1 MSIHNSL
8 YQSIYRTITI
18 KFIVVILVLFVGNNT
33 KGQVAFEWANTLG
46 SSGITITALVTDQL
60 GNVYTTGQFG
70 GTVDFDPKGGVHNI
84 TAGGNIDYFLLKLD
98 PLGNFVWVKTMTSS
112 NNRVIGKKL
121 CIAADNSVLIFG
133 EFSGLVDF
141 DPNAGIQTVA
151 AVTGDL
157 FIQNIAADGNLIW
170 VKTFVSFST
179 SFGPTA
185 RDLSLDKQGN
195 IYSTGSFYDSVD
207 VDPGPSV
214 SKIYSNKYADVFI
227 LKLDAQG
234 DFIWAKTLGGTRD
247 DGGVSV
253 GTDTLGNVYTMGYFR
268 DTVDFNPDTTIFN
281 LAASTIWDE
290 TFILKLDPQ
299 GAFVW
304 AQSCVSYSCRDTK
317 IDPSGNI
324 YNIGNFQV
332 TVDFDPD
339 SSSTHY
345 LTSNGSGDVF
355 VQKLDAQGHFIWAKS
370 FGGLGWDFPRALT
383 LDSANNIYSTGHFD
397 YLADVDP
404 DTSAAHYISSNGQW
418 DAYIQKLDAQ
428 GNFMWARNIGGLTND
443 IGICIAVNRS
453 NIYTSG
459 EFEDIGNFDTENGFS
474 FMGSLNSTD
483 TYIHKLNEQGITGR
497 VYQDFNA
504 SCLQDSLDVNLANR
518 SLLINPGNIITTTNS
533 NGIWRVDNLPLGN
546 YTITVDT
553 TGNWLPT
560 CPITQ
565 NFTVSNNDGIIYA
578 ANFGFVSTNP
588 CPEPNVSIHAPFLR
602 PGFSNQSVYIQVSN
616 LHTGTASLDSLD
628 IIIELDTLLTVQ
640 SMSVPYVSLGNN
652 QFKIGL
658 DTLLPGGNSN
668 AVISCLLS
676 PNAILGQTLCMSA
689 QIVPIDACVLDTIPN
704 PYPPGTI
711 NPCTLPWDNSSL
723 SIVSHCINDSIHFII
738 RNNGVYGA
746 GDMTCYAP
754 VRLYIDGQYFLG
766 DSIQLAGEDSVEYIF
781 SGDGRTWRMEVSQH
795 PLHPG
800 NSQPSTTIELCGNTS
815 NWTSNL
821 VTILPQD
828 DADPTI
834 DIYCGL
840 VTGSFDPN
848 DKTGYPLGVTSAH
861 HILPNQALEYLIRF
875 QNTGTDTAFTVVI
888 RDTLSTDLDIFSVQ
902 TLNSSH
908 NHSFRMYGPRILE
921 WTFYNIML
929 ADSTTNE
936 PASHGFIKFKVNP
949 LPNLSLGTVIENTAF
964 IYFDFNLPIIT
975 NTTQHQLAVPQN
987 VNWDGQQTLNFT
999 GCSDV
1004 VYNNISYDQ
1013 PGTYW
1018 QRITNSGLDSL
1029 YTLNIAIL
1037 ETTSSIAENACH
1049 AYTAADNQVY
1059 TSSGVYTAIIPNA
1072 AGCDSII
1079 TINLT
1084 IKDSSFATINASSCT
1099 TYTAA
1104 DNQVYTSSG
1113 VYTAIIPNAAGC
1125 DSIITI
1131 NLTIKD
1137 SSFATINA
1145 SSCNNYT
1152 AADNQVYTSSGQYTA
1167 TIPNAA
1173 GCDSI
1178 ITINLT
1184 IYQIPSVL
1192 LYDTTCSVYYV
1203 APDGQWLFAT
1213 GQYTAVIPSYLGC
1226 DSTIIVNVVF
1236 NQSSS
1241 SVLNESACN
1250 IYTAPDG
1257 QLYYSSG
1264 QYFATVLNAS
1274 NCDSTITINLIID
1287 NLADSSVIQNGFTL
1301 TANAAG
1307 FSYQWLDCNF
1317 GNAPISGATNQSYTA
1332 ISNGNYAVQIT
1343 NGTCT
1348 LTSDC
1353 INVTGVGNNSIN
1365 DNLQSIHLY
1374 PNPTTGFLYISKK
1387 DHYEINID
1395 LIDNL
1400 GRVLLS
1406 KIAQKQ
1412 LIKMNLNPLPSGIY
1426 YLTINNRQQTT
1437 TRKIVKE

>member
-1 MSIHNSL
+1 M
-8 YQSIYRTITI
+8 
-18 KFIVVILVLFVGNNT
+18 
-33 KGQVAFEWANTLG
+33 
-46 SSGITITALVTDQL
+46 
-60 GNVYTTGQFG
+60 
-70 GTVDFDPKGGVHNI
+70 
-84 TAGGNIDYFLLKLD
+84 
-98 PLGNFVWVKTMTSS
+98 
-112 NNRVIGKKL
+112 
-121 CIAADNSVLIFG
+121 
-133 EFSGLVDF
+133 
-141 DPNAGIQTVA
+141 
-151 AVTGDL
+151 
-157 FIQNIAADGNLIW
+157 
-170 VKTFVSFST
+170 
-179 SFGPTA
+179 
-185 RDLSLDKQGN
+185 
-195 IYSTGSFYDSVD
+195 
-207 VDPGPSV
+207 
-214 SKIYSNKYADVFI
+214 
-227 LKLDAQG
+227 
-234 DFIWAKTLGGTRD
+234 
-247 DGGVSV
+247 
-253 GTDTLGNVYTMGYFR
+253 
-268 DTVDFNPDTTIFN
+268 
-281 LAASTIWDE
+281 
-290 TFILKLDPQ
+290 
-299 GAFVW
+299 
-304 AQSCVSYSCRDTK
+304 
-317 IDPSGNI
+317 
-324 YNIGNFQV
+324 
-332 TVDFDPD
+332 
-339 SSSTHY
+339 
-345 LTSNGSGDVF
+345 
-355 VQKLDAQGHFIWAKS
+355 
-370 FGGLGWDFPRALT
+370 
-383 LDSANNIYSTGHFD
+383 
-397 YLADVDP
+397 
-404 DTSAAHYISSNGQW
+404 
-418 DAYIQKLDAQ
+418 
-428 GNFMWARNIGGLTND
+428 
-443 IGICIAVNRS
+443 
-453 NIYTSG
+453 
-459 EFEDIGNFDTENGFS
+459 
-474 FMGSLNSTD
+474 
-483 TYIHKLNEQGITGR
+483 
-497 VYQDFNA
+497 
-504 SCLQDSLDVNLANR
+504 
-518 SLLINPGNIITTTNS
+518 
-533 NGIWRVDNLPLGN
+533 
-546 YTITVDT
+546 
-553 TGNWLPT
+553 
-560 CPITQ
+560 
-565 NFTVSNNDGIIYA
+565 
-578 ANFGFVSTNP
+578 
-588 CPEPNVSIHAPFLR
+588 
-602 PGFSNQSVYIQVSN
+602 
-616 LHTGTASLDSLD
+616 
-628 IIIELDTLLTVQ
+628 
-640 SMSVPYVSLGNN
+640 
-652 QFKIGL
+652 
-658 DTLLPGGNSN
+658 
-668 AVISCLLS
+668 
-676 PNAILGQTLCMSA
+676 
-689 QIVPIDACVLDTIPN
+689 
-704 PYPPGTI
+704 
-711 NPCTLPWDNSSL
+711 
-723 SIVSHCINDSIHFII
+723 
-738 RNNGVYGA
+738 
-746 GDMTCYAP
+746 
-754 VRLYIDGQYFLG
+754 
-766 DSIQLAGEDSVEYIF
+766 
-781 SGDGRTWRMEVSQH
+781 
-795 PLHPG
+795 
-800 NSQPSTTIELCGNTS
+800 
-815 NWTSNL
+815 
-821 VTILPQD
+821 
-828 DADPTI
+828 
-834 DIYCGL
+834 
-840 VTGSFDPN
+840 
-848 DKTGYPLGVTSAH
+848 
-861 HILPNQALEYLIRF
+861 
-875 QNTGTDTAFTVVI
+875 
-888 RDTLSTDLDIFSVQ
+888 
-902 TLNSSH
+902 
-908 NHSFRMYGPRILE
+908 
-921 WTFYNIML
+921 
-929 ADSTTNE
+929 
-936 PASHGFIKFKVNP
+936 
-949 LPNLSLGTVIENTAF
+949 
-964 IYFDFNLPIIT
+964 
-975 NTTQHQLAVPQN
+975 
-987 VNWDGQQTLNFT
+987 NWDGQQTLNFT

-1049 AYTAADNQVY
+1049 A
-1059 TSSGVYTAIIPNA
+1059 
-1072 AGCDSII
+1072 
-1079 TINLT
+1079 
-1084 IKDSSFATINASSCT
+1084 
-1099 TYTAA
+1099 YTAA